1 MAIENIV
8 GMAGYMKAGED
19 LSATSG
25 LTGQGTSGQFLA
37 VKVSTAADFTILH
50 CSTGNERMFGVLQNK
65 PKSGEAANVMTVGET
80 KAVLAAT
87 ASVTRGDLMEVT
99 SAGAFITATSG
110 HKAVGEALESGVA
123 GDIRTMRIFP
133 SFVLA
138 P

>member
-19 LSATSG
+19 LSSTSG

-50 CSTGNERMFGVLQNK
+50 CSTGNERMMGILQNK
-65 PKSGEAANVMTVGET
+65 PKSGEAANVMTHGES
-80 KAVLAAT
+80 KAIIAGT
-87 ASVTRGDLMEVT
+87 ITRGDLMEIT
-99 SAGAFITATSG
+99 SAGAFVTATSA
-110 HKAVGEALESGVA
+110 HKAVGEALESGVT
-123 GDIRTMRIFP
+123 GDIRTIRIFP